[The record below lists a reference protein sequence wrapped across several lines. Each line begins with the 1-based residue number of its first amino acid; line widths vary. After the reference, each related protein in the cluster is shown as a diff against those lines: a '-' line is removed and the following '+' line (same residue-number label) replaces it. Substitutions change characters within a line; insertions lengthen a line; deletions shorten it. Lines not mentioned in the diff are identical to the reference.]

1 MAASPRGVDGADTDQ
16 GAGASRIAV
25 DAIREM
31 IVAGELQPGSKV
43 LPERELAQMF
53 GLSRSSVREA
63 VRELSALGIL
73 SARRGDG
80 TYVSSLDSEHL
91 FAPLEFALRVDPKL
105 FIHMADLRLILEP
118 HIASV
123 ATARI
128 TPQGIETLTTAM
140 TLYAAEVESAV
151 PDAARLVELDGQIHQ
166 TLVHF
171 AGNPLL
177 AAMVR
182 SIDAI
187 VRRGR
192 EITVAQPT
200 AAAESVNELSALV
213 DAIVAHDPARAH
225 AAMTWHVTRWA
236 ERIRTQLKDDE
247 RARPDLGIGH

>member
-1 MAASPRGVDGADTDQ
+1 MAVGLHGIDNVDPDQ
-16 GAGASRIAV
+16 SAGAGRVAV

-31 IVAGELQPGSKV
+31 IVAGDLLPGNKV
-43 LPERELAQMF
+43 PPERELAQMF

-105 FIHMADLRLILEP
+105 FLHMADLRLILEP
-118 HIASV
+118 HIANV

-128 TPQGIETLTTAM
+128 TPQGIETLSRAVAM
-140 TLYAAEVESAV
+140 YGEEVESPS
-151 PDAARLVELDGQIHQ
+151 PDVARLLEIDKQIHQ

-182 SIDAI
+182 SIDAT
-187 VRRGR
+187 VRCGR
-192 EITVAQPT
+192 EVIVVERTGS
-200 AAAESVNELSALV
+200 AESLNELRALV
-213 DAIVAHDPARAH
+213 DAVIARDPARAQ

-236 ERIRTQLKDDE
+236 ERIRTELTTDP
-247 RARPDLGIGH
+247 AG